1 VGRLS
6 RIVGTPFSMWGG
18 SPEPPVR
25 EADTLRGKNQGHAFN
40 ERSMSL
46 CGVSDKEKRGA
57 GEPPHM
63 NRNYAPL
70 SIPPAL
76 LQNYGF
82 PVAGSAFSIRTRNS
96 LINFLS

>member
-1 VGRLS
+1 MSFFNVGRLSTICLKTLLLFGPAAPVGRLS

-25 EADTLRGKNQGHAFN
+25 EADTLRSKDQGHAFN

-57 GEPPHM
+57 A
-63 NRNYAPL
+63 RRA
-70 SIPPAL
+70 AL
-76 LQNYGF
+76 EQPF
-82 PVAGSAFSIRTRNS
+82 REAG
-96 LINFLS
+96 